1 MKIRCDISG
10 ITPEQSLV
18 CLAVEGIYAQQ
29 NLTRTCELLSL
40 DPLTFSMKTNL
51 TPQQQER
58 LFADMVK
65 MNIDGYV
72 GVIENDQLVLS
83 PQNAKPSKPKRKGQ
97 SKGNADIQTGELQQ
111 DS

>member
-10 ITPEQSLV
+10 ITPEQSV
-18 CLAVEGIYAQQ
+18 ICLAVQAIYEQQ
-29 NLTRTCELLSL
+29 SLTRTCELLAL
-40 DPLTFSMKTNL
+40 DPLTFSLKTNL
-51 TPQQQER
+51 TAQQQQR
-58 LFADMVK
+58 LFADMVG

>member
-18 CLAVEGIYAQQ
+18 CLAVEGIYAAQ

-51 TPQQQER
+51 TEQQQQR
-58 LFADMVK
+58 LFADMVG

-72 GVIENDQLVLS
+72 GVIEDDQLVLS

-97 SKGNADIQTGELQQ
+97 SKGNANIQTGELQQ